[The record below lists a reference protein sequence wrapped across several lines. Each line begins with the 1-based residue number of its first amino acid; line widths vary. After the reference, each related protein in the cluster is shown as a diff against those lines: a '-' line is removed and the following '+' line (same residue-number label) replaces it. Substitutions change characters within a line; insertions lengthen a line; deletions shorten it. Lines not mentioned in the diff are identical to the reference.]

1 MVSKNELVSHELES
15 KRKGFC
21 RIVLPTKTYAIIH
34 NLRGYSMPTIL
45 AFDHIENK
53 HSLYHGKY
61 CIKKFRESLREHAK
75 I

>member
-1 MVSKNELVSHELES
+1 MS
-15 KRKGFC
+15 
-21 RIVLPTKTYAIIH
+21 
-34 NLRGYSMPTIL
+34 TIL